1 MATQCR
7 PTDRDGDIYLNRYY
21 ILFFE
26 KSKVLLKTFPKIL
39 SVNSVDHVEL
49 VTVLRPTYVPNDQ
62 RWSQQYGLPLIGADL
77 AYDLWDIENGDIPGQ
92 MSNGEMVVAVVDVGL
107 KWDHPDLVDNVWQNL
122 GEDADGDGV
131 VLVQNGNTWSFD
143 PGDITMSTVISMA
156 TLTTL
161 SAGI

>member
-1 MATQCR
+1 M
-7 PTDRDGDIYLNRYY
+7 
-21 ILFFE
+21 
-26 KSKVLLKTFPKIL
+26 
-39 SVNSVDHVEL
+39 
-49 VTVLRPTYVPNDQ
+49 TVLRPTYVPNDQ

-131 VLVQNGNTWSFD
+131 VIVQNGNSWSFD
-143 PGDITMSTVISMA
+143 PGDINNVDDDLDGYVDNFVGWDISFDDNDPMPNGGSFDHG
-156 TLTTL
+156 TLVAGCVSVSYTHLTL
-161 SAGI
+161 PTR